1 VGERVGTGFKADLMN
16 RHKILAIF
24 LCLFLCCL
32 ARSTSIAQTSQS
44 TNEEVISQIQ
54 ALRQQ
59 NDELIKGEQN
69 AIEKIR
75 NYGDFRL
82 KNEYAKVV
90 NMVAGLAKD
99 AATGGVPGFIAG
111 SLKEIGVGTLDLA
124 ADKLPPSLRDK
135 AKAASAAISYASGDV
150 VGVSLKTYEKLCD
163 AMIDYYTSVHE
174 VLIKQQHQNNLKIK
188 ELESNL
194 TATEIKRGRAFPTSK
209 EPGKETAVIKF
220 PQFNYTQNQ
229 QANLSLQDQLRF
241 AFREYEIKM
250 REFHYNEYKK
260 FEERRRKLHEE
271 FNNED
276 IQLSEKLS
284 KVGFGTIESTKIIL
298 KKNQLYNKYLGEV
311 QQIDHEWRMFE
322 DTYNLDFDKKRKM
335 FEQKLSESINNS
347 NPISNSTGQPY
358 QLVKS
363 PDNTTVYI
371 LKDGKKYAIS
381 KAGDFNR
388 LGLDWN
394 KIQTIPSNQLNSV
407 PTGDP
412 INKSNSQQI
421 LGRQMTDK
429 VNPIS
434 QMNKGGFGWLQ
445 PTNNN
450 LQPTNNNITYLGTG
464 KNIHN
469 GVDLKASPGTVVKAP
484 ETGLI
489 TKASYDAKKGQLT
502 LQMKGESGYEYIFI
516 HMADNPDLREKL
528 KKGNVPI
535 EAGIE
540 LGKVGDAKEDTWA
553 TYKGKPLPHLHVSV
567 KKDGKYLDPN
577 SLFTINK

>member
-1 VGERVGTGFKADLMN
+1 VGTGFKADLMN

>member
-1 VGERVGTGFKADLMN
+1 MGTGFKADLMN